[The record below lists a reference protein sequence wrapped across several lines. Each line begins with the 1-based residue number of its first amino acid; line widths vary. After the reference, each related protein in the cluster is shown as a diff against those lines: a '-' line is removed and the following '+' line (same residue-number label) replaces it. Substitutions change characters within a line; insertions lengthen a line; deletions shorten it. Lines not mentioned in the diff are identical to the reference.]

1 MVPDQELPPSPEQL
15 ASLRQSFLE
24 MVKERGKDLFE
35 DTDVARF
42 HQAIAELQSNLMF
55 TDFKATIDM
64 RKSSGSM
71 VSSFRVRTGSGTQQ
85 VTSFFVT
92 SLLLLRAVLAVEA
105 LLWRKEFGV
114 ASITE
119 DCLDRGLLDSGS
131 LYSRGRDKQGGRLLI
146 LSVRR

>member
-1 MVPDQELPPSPEQL
+1 MLPDSK
-15 ASLRQSFLE
+15 
-24 MVKERGKDLFE
+24 V
-35 DTDVARF
+35 T
-42 HQAIAELQSNLMF
+42 IA
-55 TDFKATIDM
+55 M

-71 VSSFRVRTGSGTQQ
+71 VSSFRARTGSGTQQ
-85 VTSFFVT
+85 VTSFRDF
-92 SLLLLRAVLAVEA
+92 SIALRAVLAVEA

>member
-1 MVPDQELPPSPEQL
+1 MLPGFSEPL
-15 ASLRQSFLE
+15 LKCNLT
-24 MVKERGKDLFE
+24 LFILL
-35 DTDVARF
+35 DSKVT
-42 HQAIAELQSNLMF
+42 IA
-55 TDFKATIDM
+55 M

-85 VTSFFVT
+85 VTSFRDF
-92 SLLLLRAVLAVEA
+92 SIALRAVLAVEA

-114 ASITE
+114 AGITE

>member
-1 MVPDQELPPSPEQL
+1 M
-15 ASLRQSFLE
+15 
-24 MVKERGKDLFE
+24 
-35 DTDVARF
+35 
-42 HQAIAELQSNLMF
+42 
-55 TDFKATIDM
+55 
-64 RKSSGSM
+64 
-71 VSSFRVRTGSGTQQ
+71 
-85 VTSFFVT
+85 T

-146 LSVRR
+146 LSVRRLVRLMDRASRNSVSKVRQGSEDDAQEEGAVDLHVGEDREGRRGQDHHHL